1 VPSPFEAPGT
11 SLEERLANAEAARD
25 LALQELEKSK
35 RSHAEFVTHF
45 THELRTP
52 LNAILGFAQI
62 LQGDSQLNERQQRG
76 VSTILESGHKL
87 LSLID
92 NQLEPKRADA
102 LTVPARYTQNVG
114 PNREPEPEPELEAG
128 AIPPQ
133 DEIAVLHGLA
143 LAGSMREI
151 LERAQWIEGL
161 DARYE
166 AFTRHV
172 AALARAYESQRVL
185 SFIARHHRMG

>member
-1 VPSPFEAPGT
+1 MRAPAKTPGT
-11 SLEERLANAEAARD
+11 SLEQRLADAETARD

-35 RSHAEFVTHF
+35 RAHAEFVTHI

-62 LQGDSQLNERQQRG
+62 LEGDSLLSERQQRG

-87 LSLID
+87 LGLID
-92 NQLEPKRADA
+92 NLLEPKGTDA
-102 LTVPARYTQNVG
+102 LTVATRYGQHAA
-114 PNREPEPEPELEAG
+114 PNREPELELEAD

-161 DARYE
+161 DARYR

-185 SFIARHHRMG
+185 SFIARHHRIS

>member
-1 VPSPFEAPGT
+1 MPSPVETPST
-11 SLEERLANAEAARD
+11 SLEQRLEDAQAARD

-35 RSHAEFVTHF
+35 RAHAEFVTHI

-62 LQGDSQLNERQQRG
+62 LQSDPLLNERQQRG
-76 VSTILESGHKL
+76 VTTILASGHRVLGL
-87 LSLID
+87 LD
-92 NQLEPKRADA
+92 NLLEPKCADA
-102 LTVPARYTQNVG
+102 LTVPTRHVA
-114 PNREPEPEPELEAG
+114 PNREPDLELEARL
-128 AIPPQ
+128 IPPQ

-161 DARYE
+161 DARYRP
-166 AFTRHV
+166 FTQHV

-185 SFIARHHRMG
+185 SFIARHHRTD